1 MKRDFLEG
9 LGLEAE
15 TIDKIMAANG
25 KDIESVKAKY
35 ADYDDVKKQLETA
48 NATLEKFKDYDQT
61 KAEVEKYKVELEKS
75 QKDAEAKIHQMELQ
89 AKIKDFTDK
98 KKFVN
103 DLTRDA
109 INSQMESALNDE
121 ANKGKSMDEILK
133 SLTDGK
139 AGIFE
144 DENKPTPP
152 VVPQMVGTG
161 TPQPQTQAVPPAP
174 KASWNRFK
182 G

>member
-1 MKRDFLEG
+1 MKREFLEG
-9 LGLEAE
+9 LKLDAE
-15 TIDKIMAANG
+15 VIDKIMRENG

-61 KAEVEKYKVELEKS
+61 KAEVEKYK
-75 QKDAEAKIHQMELQ
+75 AEAEKAQKEAAAKIAKFEVQ
-89 AKIKDFTDK
+89 AKIKDFTSN

-109 INSQMESALNDE
+109 INAQLEAALEKTES
-121 ANKGKSMDEILK
+121 KGKSLEDLFKE
-133 SLTDGK
+133 LTDGK
-139 AGIFE
+139 ENIVI

-152 VVPQMVGTG
+152 VVTG
-161 TPQPQTQAVPPAP
+161 MQGNKGDENGVLAA
-174 KASWNRFK
+174 FK
-182 G
+182 RMNPDIKID

>member
-1 MKRDFLEG
+1 MKREFLEG
-9 LGLEAE
+9 LKLDAE
-15 TIDKIMAANG
+15 VIDKIMRENG

-61 KAEVEKYKVELEKS
+61 KAEVEKYK
-75 QKDAEAKIHQMELQ
+75 AEAEKAQKEADAKIAKFEVQ
-89 AKIKDFTDK
+89 AKIKDFTSN

-109 INSQMESALNDE
+109 INAQLEAALEKTES
-121 ANKGKSMDEILK
+121 KGKSLEDLFKE
-133 SLTDGK
+133 LTDGK
-139 AGIFE
+139 ENIVI

-152 VVPQMVGTG
+152 VVTG
-161 TPQPQTQAVPPAP
+161 MQGNKGDENGVLAA
-174 KASWNRFK
+174 FK
-182 G
+182 RMNPDIKID